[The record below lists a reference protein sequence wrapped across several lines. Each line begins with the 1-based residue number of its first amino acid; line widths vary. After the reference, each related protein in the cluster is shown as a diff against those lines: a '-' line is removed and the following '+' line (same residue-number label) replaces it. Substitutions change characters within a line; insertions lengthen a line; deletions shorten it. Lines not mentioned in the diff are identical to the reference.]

1 MAAFNATQ
9 VGRYFRFH
17 KSSFGSLG
25 MFRTMRPLVVMVAI
39 FALVAWDL
47 THNGGSGLS
56 TIESWAKDFLEQ
68 IGL

>member
-1 MAAFNATQ
+1 
-9 VGRYFRFH
+9 
-17 KSSFGSLG
+17 